1 MTFPHYLWK
10 INKKKKKKKKK
21 NNFKEVIHDITSLLR
36 YLILEV
42 FYNLL

>member
-10 INKKKKKKKKK
+10 INKKKRKKKKK
-21 NNFKEVIHDITSLLR
+21 NNFKEAIHDITFLLR
-36 YLILEV
+36 YLVLEV